1 MCGLKLET
9 SQEPANERLI
19 VRFKETKGFDFHL
32 RASEKNWD
40 QMFDTE
46 KPFIKYKVDRIRAI
60 LQLLKNT
67 DLTSGLAGS

>member
-1 MCGLKLET
+1 M
-9 SQEPANERLI
+9 
-19 VRFKETKGFDFHL
+19 RFKETKGFDFHL
-32 RASEKNWD
+32 RASEKKWD

-46 KPFIKYKVDRIRAI
+46 KPIIKYKVDKIRAI